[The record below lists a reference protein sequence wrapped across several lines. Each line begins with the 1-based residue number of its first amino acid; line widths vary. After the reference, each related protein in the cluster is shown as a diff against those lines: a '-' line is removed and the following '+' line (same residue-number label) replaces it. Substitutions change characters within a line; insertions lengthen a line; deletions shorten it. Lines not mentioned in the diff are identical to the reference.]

1 MHRLARFID
10 RHGVHPQTGAL
21 LDEVW
26 SDGATRAAGQRLWPQ
41 TERLKAEIL
50 RRDSNP
56 ARVLQAFAVMDS
68 YIAPAPAGLW
78 FERRT
83 ADGSFSR
90 DPAPASSLYHLTS
103 AITVAHRALAANRSG
118 SKQDGS
124 KMRPDRLSDGCPH
137 SLAE

>member
-1 MHRLARFID
+1 
-10 RHGVHPQTGAL
+10 
-21 LDEVW
+21 
-26 SDGATRAAGQRLWPQ
+26 
-41 TERLKAEIL
+41 
-50 RRDSNP
+50 
-56 ARVLQAFAVMDS
+56 MDS

-103 AITVAHRALAANRSG
+103 AITVAHRALATNRSG
-118 SKQDGS
+118 SEWDAS
-124 KMRPDRLSDGCPH
+124 RMRPDRLSDGCPH